1 MKFSE
6 EVKRI
11 GGLTAVVAGVAGVV
25 VVAVVAIA
33 VGGEAAA
40 TVAGSTAAVIGS
52 MVGAFFGV
60 KIGTDQTRNAVE
72 AQREEATKA
81 QVFAAHIPQDQA
93 GAILEQ
99 VKAAAAQVRGVV

>member
-1 MKFSE
+1 MNFTE
-6 EVKRI
+6 QVKRI
-11 GGLTAVVAGVAGVV
+11 GGLTAVVAGIVGVA

-81 QVFAAHIPQDQA
+81 QVYAAHLPEGQA
-93 GAILEQ
+93 SVVLGE
-99 VKAAAAQVRGVV
+99 VERAAEAVRRR